1 MSIAIN
7 AVSTRNIIEF
17 QSSRSLSA
25 DEIESLLVKLARGHL
40 STMQE
45 EYADLKKN
53 ALRRL
58 RQI

>member
-45 EYADLKKN
+45 EYADLKKM
-53 ALRRL
+53 LCGV
-58 RQI
+58 